1 MTFKG
6 NRMRLPSDSLSSY
19 LSPSLADNSVVC
31 LMAPTA
37 SGKTALAYELYD
49 SGRYELISVDSAL
62 VYRDMTVG
70 TSKPNAA
77 ELARYPHHLVDII
90 DPMQSY
96 SVAEFVSDV
105 ARLID
110 SCHQNGKIPL
120 LVGGTMMYYMALLDG
135 LSPVPDSDDNVRARV
150 EQWRQDEGIS
160 ALYDY
165 LGKVDAISHE
175 RLNATDTQRI
185 TRAVEVYLQ
194 TDIPMSD
201 WQCQPKQALAH
212 NPNQQWHAISVM
224 PDRPWLHMRI
234 EQRLDIMWR
243 EGLVAEVISLLE
255 RYPLTPNLPSMRCVG
270 YRQVLEYLVQ
280 INHAVFEKPHLDK
293 TRFYDAFAQ
302 SEPSSVEIDESNES
316 NEQDAMTQSGM
327 TQTHLSL
334 VTDQTEALA
343 CQQMQNKALYATRQL
358 AKRQYT
364 WLRKVMQLSDTVA
377 AVPATVSS
385 TMLSTSIVGADDVTG
400 SQKNKLRL
408 HSFSTMEQA
417 RAYLF

>member
-1 MTFKG
+1 MQ
-6 NRMRLPSDSLSSY
+6 LSSDSSSY
-19 LSPSLADNSVVC
+19 RLNANLADNSVVC

-49 SGRYELISVDSAL
+49 TGRYELISVDSAL
-62 VYRDMTVG
+62 IYRDMNIG
-70 TSKPNAA
+70 TAKPTAI

-96 SVAEFVSDV
+96 SVAEFVNDV

-110 SCHQNGKIPL
+110 SCHENGKIPL

-135 LSPVPDSDDNVRARV
+135 LSPVPDSDDSVRARV

-165 LGKVDAISHE
+165 LGEIDPISHE

-194 TDIPMSD
+194 TDIPISD
-201 WQCQPKQALAH
+201 WQRKPKQALAN
-212 NPNQQWHAISVM
+212 NPNQQWHALTVM
-224 PDRPWLHMRI
+224 PDRPWLHTRI
-234 EQRLDIMWR
+234 EQRLDIMWND
-243 EGLVAEVISLLE
+243 GLVTEVIGLLE

-270 YRQVLEYLVQ
+270 YRQVLEYLVH
-280 INHAVFEKPHLDK
+280 IDHPVFEQPHLDK
-293 TRFYDAFAQ
+293 AQFYSIFEVLQSSAQ
-302 SEPSSVEIDESNES
+302 SS
-316 NEQDAMTQSGM
+316 
-327 TQTHLSL
+327 LSEGA
-334 VTDQTEALA
+334 TEALA

-364 WLRKVMQLSDTVA
+364 WLRKVMQL
-377 AVPATVSS
+377 P
-385 TMLSTSIVGADDVTG
+385 STSMDGAIAADASSEEGYSIDRNMVVKAFT
-400 SQKNKLRL
+400 
-408 HSFSTMEQA
+408 TMAQA
-417 RAYLF
+417 RDYLY